1 MSTVRNKKARATD
14 IPALHKPD
22 PPRTDGC
29 PHCGEKRIT
38 WAKREDDGRIQFYCG
53 SGEAWRSSNC
63 RLTERAQKAEAEL
76 ERLREQLQQAVD
88 IAEEFWN
95 NQKQAITVYHKEL
108 ADELDQLKATMNHDK
123 K

>member
-1 MSTVRNKKARATD
+1 MEIKMTTTD
-14 IPALHKPD
+14 HV
-22 PPRTDGC
+22 TDHVTDHAC
-29 PHCGEKRIT
+29 EVSLIEQLKSVPLNSRKWIKDEK
-38 WAKREDDGRIQFYCG
+38 G
-53 SGEAWRSSNC
+53 SGLTNIPYGRYCQEAAGA
-63 RLTERAQKAEAEL
+63 LQKAKAEV

-95 NQKQAITVYHKEL
+95 NQKQAITVYHEEL